1 MTIESNRMA
10 LLQQMPLFGG
20 IRGDI
25 VEFLLSL
32 STGVSVPRDGC
43 FFREGDQG
51 EAMYLLESGRVAIIK
66 QAHAAPVVLRQLGPG
81 ECFGEMA
88 LVDIS
93 PRSASVLALEDCQAI
108 EIPIAGLLQLY
119 QRDLEQFALI
129 EMNIAREISR
139 RLRQAD
145 DRLTGNG

>member
-32 STGVSVPRDGC
+32 STGVSVPRDAY

-88 LVDIS
+88 LVTFRRAVL
-93 PRSASVLALEDCQAI
+93 RSWLWSTAK
-108 EIPIAGLLQLY
+108 
-119 QRDLEQFALI
+119 R
-129 EMNIAREISR
+129 
-139 RLRQAD
+139 
-145 DRLTGNG
+145 